1 MRVFRVLGTLL
12 IVAAIYLLFFT
23 DRDTAAMLFLVSG
36 CGLVAAD
43 HRRRR

>member
-1 MRVFRVLGTLL
+1 MRVFWVLGTLF

-23 DRDTAAMLFLVSG
+23 DRDTAAMLFLVTGS
-36 CGLVAAD
+36 GLVTAD